1 MYIYI
6 LYIIELAV
14 AFLQIVLGVSFY
26 FPKLFPIE
34 RSLYSKFNNDK
45 ILITKKKVLKSFK
58 TFYKYNYH
66 NSHLIFM
73 DKRPILKNITSKYY
87 VLNKKDFLLILINNY
102 SAFRSLFNFSYIYC
116 LNKKRIFKNLELY
129 RDKTYVNSNLSLD
142 NKIETN
148 FMIGFGYCSDF
159 FLFGVDDLKSRTE
172 KLKDLYYDYST
183 EMDEERLAFVE
194 KTDDLEDFCYKNR
207 LKKYAKRDKVISI
220 VRRKI
225 NWNFRQSYR
234 KKLYKLKLFSFFK
247 QFYSLIFF
255 NKKFFLSEN
264 LESVNTYKYLNFC
277 KKSKNRGKFF
287 KKLDSFNLS
296 NRFYY
301 DKLDKNELILFE
313 RKINVNYLSLLKNN

>member
-1 MYIYI
+1 M
-6 LYIIELAV
+6 
-14 AFLQIVLGVSFY
+14 G
-26 FPKLFPIE
+26 
-34 RSLYSKFNNDK
+34 
-45 ILITKKKVLKSFK
+45 
-58 TFYKYNYH
+58 
-66 NSHLIFM
+66 
-73 DKRPILKNITSKYY
+73 
-87 VLNKKDFLLILINNY
+87 
-102 SAFRSLFNFSYIYC
+102 YIYC

-148 FMIGFGYCSDF
+148 FMIGFGYYSDF

-194 KTDDLEDFCYKNR
+194 K
-207 LKKYAKRDKVISI
+207 KKYAKRDKVISI

-255 NKKFFLSEN
+255 NK
-264 LESVNTYKYLNFC
+264 
-277 KKSKNRGKFF
+277 
-287 KKLDSFNLS
+287 
-296 NRFYY
+296 
-301 DKLDKNELILFE
+301 
-313 RKINVNYLSLLKNN
+313 